1 MILTH
6 LKTNISP
13 ETWWLVQMYFLLNV
27 PLFRGTNSFVFS
39 GCTSFSLVRIFFGFK
54 ESRGRSHHG
63 DFEVG
68 DLLPQRHGALG
79 RDFGQRLWGADG
91 DHHQAELNNQFPS
104 WWFQAFFIFIP
115 IWGRW
120 TQFDDHIFSDGLKPP
135 TSSWLKALVRVS
147 EVIPV
152 DFSVEILK
160 SRKNY
165 NPNKIS
171 GEFIWLCFF
180 CF

>member
-1 MILTH
+1 MVGSDEFPIESSSLFKGTCYVVFWIL
-6 LKTNISP
+6 
-13 ETWWLVQMYFLLNV
+13 
-27 PLFRGTNSFVFS
+27 
-39 GCTSFSLVRIFFGFK
+39 TSFSLVRIFFGFK

-79 RDFGQRLWGADG
+79 RDFGQCLWGADG
-91 DHHQAELNNQFPS
+91 DHHQAELKNQFPS

-115 IWGRW
+115 IWGRFPIW
-120 TQFDDHIFSDGLKPP
+120 RSYFSDGLKPP
-135 TSSWLKALVRVS
+135 TSSWLKALVRAS